1 VLLAR
6 AAGQAEPVGCV
17 AMRPL
22 EAGACEMKR
31 LYVRPA
37 GRGLGIGRALAEAV
51 IGEARRAGYDRMRL
65 DTIDPL
71 MDAAVA
77 LYLDLGFADIPP
89 YTSNPIAGAR
99 YLELLL

>member
-1 VLLAR
+1 MLLAR
-6 AAGQAEPVGCV
+6 IPDESEPVGCV
-17 AMRPL
+17 ALRGL
-22 EAGACEMKR
+22 AEGACEMKR

-37 GRGLGIGRALAEAV
+37 GRGRGVGRMLAEAV
-51 IGEARRAGYDRMRL
+51 IGEARAAGYERMRL

-89 YTSNPIAGAR
+89 YTANPVPGAR
-99 YLELLL
+99 YLELSL